1 MTAWALCDCMKITTP
16 NIKVTADR
24 SNRQKKWNAV
34 GLDML
39 VILRGARVEEKSF
52 VPKKMERVL
61 RTRGVLLNPE
71 SKTSIFM
78 SDGVT
83 TTHDPTLITDLQ
95 EFKQ

>member
-1 MTAWALCDCMKITTP
+1 
-16 NIKVTADR
+16 
-24 SNRQKKWNAV
+24 
-34 GLDML
+34 
-39 VILRGARVEEKSF
+39 
-52 VPKKMERVL
+52 MERVL

-95 EFKQ
+95 ELKQ